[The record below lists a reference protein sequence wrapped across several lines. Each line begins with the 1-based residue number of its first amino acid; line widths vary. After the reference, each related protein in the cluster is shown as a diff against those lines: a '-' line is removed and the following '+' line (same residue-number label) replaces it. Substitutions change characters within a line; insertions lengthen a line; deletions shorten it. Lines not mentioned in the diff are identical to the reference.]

1 MIQKVSGRIYDV
13 VHCRIFAGEVVFE
26 DGRIIEINELPGA
39 QVEQQ
44 LIMPGFVDAHIHIES
59 SLLSPQ
65 AFWSMAINHG
75 TLATVSD
82 PHEVA
87 NPLGIE
93 GVSYMINALKGTP
106 FITCWGAP
114 SCVPATN
121 SWIESSGTKFT
132 LAEIHQM
139 LDMPEIGYLSEVMNF
154 PAVLEMQPEIMSFI
168 DLAHRR
174 NKPVDGHA
182 PGLRGADAA
191 LYASAGIS
199 TDHECTELEEALDK
213 IKAGMKIIIR
223 EGSAA
228 KNYEALHYLLR
239 THPDRT
245 MFGSDDKHAHEL
257 RRGHIND
264 MVRRAINED
273 NHPVFS
279 VLRAASLNPI
289 QHYSLALGLL
299 QVGDKA
305 DFIVVNNL
313 SEMKVMESYIAGKK
327 VSEVGICLVPY
338 TRPQTINNFS
348 AHPIS
353 VDQLKLA
360 ASGKR
365 MRVIQVIDGQ
375 LLTRE
380 TIRETYI
387 VNGLAQSDPSNN
399 LLKIAVVNRYANSK
413 VAIGFCENFGLM
425 SGAIASSV
433 AHDSHN
439 IVAVGASDKEIAVA
453 INLVIESK
461 GGLAVVSEK
470 ENLLLPLPI
479 AGLMSD
485 LPADEV
491 ADRYEELHHAVKEL
505 GSNLHDA
512 LMMLSFMALP
522 VIGEL
527 KMTDKGL
534 FSTTQ
539 FSHVELFLD

>member
-13 VHCRIFAGEVVFE
+13 VHYRIFAGEVIFK
-26 DGRIIEINELPGA
+26 DGRIVQINELPGS

-65 AFWSMAINHG
+65 AFWSLAINHG

-82 PHEVA
+82 PHEIA
-87 NPLGIE
+87 NVLGLE

-121 SWIESSGTKFT
+121 TSIETSGAKFT
-132 LAEIHQM
+132 LAEMHQM
-139 LDMPEIGYLSEVMNF
+139 LDMPEVGYLSEVMNF

-182 PGLRGADAA
+182 PGLRGKDAA

-199 TDHECTELEEALDK
+199 TDHECTGLEEALDK
-213 IKAGMKIIIR
+213 IIAGMKIIIR

-228 KNYEALHYLLR
+228 KNYEALHSLLK
-239 THPDRT
+239 THPDKV
-245 MFGSDDKHAHEL
+245 MFGSDDKHPHEL
-257 RRGHIND
+257 GRGHINEI
-264 MVRRAINED
+264 VRRAINKD

-289 QHYSLALGLL
+289 RHYNLNMGLL
-299 QVGDKA
+299 QVGDNA
-305 DFIVVNNL
+305 DFIVVKNL
-313 SEMKVMESYIAGKK
+313 DEMTVNQSYINGHM
-327 VSEVGICLVPY
+327 VSKDGHCLVSY
-338 TRPQTINNFS
+338 TRPQIINNFS
-348 AHPIS
+348 ADPIK
-353 VDQLKLA
+353 VDQLRLN
-360 ASGKR
+360 ASGEQI
-365 MRVIQVIDGQ
+365 RVIQVIDGQ

-380 TIRETYI
+380 SIRAACI
-387 VNGLAQSDPSNN
+387 VDGLAQSDPSNN
-399 LLKIAVVNRYANSK
+399 LLKIAVVNRYANSE
-413 VAIGFCENFGLM
+413 VAMGFCENFGLQN
-425 SGAIASSV
+425 GAIASSV

-439 IVAVGASDKEIAVA
+439 IVAVGTSDEEIARA
-453 INLVIESK
+453 INLIIESK
-461 GGLAVVSEK
+461 GGLAVVS
-470 ENLLLPLPI
+470 NGGDLFLPLPI

-485 LPADEV
+485 LPAEEV
-491 ADRYEELHHAVKEL
+491 ADLYEKLHHAVKDL
-505 GSNLHDA
+505 GSSLHDA

-539 FSHVELFLD
+539 FSHLELFVD